1 MFAPMNP
8 LTLRVLPGAAAM
20 NPRAMEQALMAGG
33 SDWPR
38 HALPFPLFDEL
49 AHRLPPGCWIHVD
62 PAALNSMPAP
72 WSSLTVLERHGYLQI
87 MEYAEF
93 HLLSR
98 PLTLAK
104 WWSEV
109 LTPDAYAIYQGITT
123 VRGAMVS
130 IARIGSWVEESY
142 QQRPAVP
149 GVDAIDE
156 ALALL
161 VENHFASIRPRL
173 NG

>member
-1 MFAPMNP
+1 MFAPLNP

-20 NPRAMEQALMAGG
+20 HPRTMEQALMAGG

-49 AHRLPPGCWIHVD
+49 AHRLPPGCWIHVE
-62 PAALNSMPAP
+62 PAALCAMPAP
-72 WSSLTVLERHGYLQI
+72 WSSLTVLERNGYVQL
-87 MEYAEF
+87 MEYAELR
-93 HLLSR
+93 LLSR
-98 PLTLAK
+98 PATLAN

-109 LTPDAYAIYQGITT
+109 LTPDAYAIYQGAATL
-123 VRGAMVS
+123 RSALAS

-142 QQRPAVP
+142 QQRPAVL
-149 GVDAIDE
+149 GIDAIDD

-161 VENHFASIRPRL
+161 VENRFLSIRLLL